1 MFHSDRDL
9 LTSTED
15 PFMRLAATVL
25 SLVYLGASFAVLAE
39 DPAKKPADKPALTY
53 PASKRT
59 EHTDEYH
66 GQKVA
71 DPYRWLEDVNSS
83 ETKNWVVEQNKV
95 TRAYLDKIPARD
107 EIHSRLTKLW
117 NFERFSPPIKR
128 GGRYFFTRNDGL
140 QNQAVLYWSDKLDS
154 EPKLLLDPNK
164 LSKDGTVALGGWDV
178 SDDGKLLAFGLAGA
192 GSDWRE
198 WKVMEVESQKER
210 TDSIKWSKF
219 AGIAW
224 TPDNKGFFY
233 ARYDEPAKDATFTG
247 ANYFQK
253 LYYHKIGDPQSQ
265 DTLIYK
271 RDDQKEWGFRPGVT
285 EDGKYLVISVWKGTQ
300 KKNLIFYKDLS
311 KPDAPVVE
319 LIKEFEFQYDVIG
332 NDGDLFYVS
341 TDDAAP
347 KRKLISIDL
356 AKPARDQWKTLIA
369 EGVSVLEGVNYL
381 GGHFVGEYLEDA
393 QTAIRIFKTDGTP
406 VREVKLPAIGTA
418 NLVGSKQD
426 DPETF
431 FTFTNFTTPAR
442 IYRYDIKT
450 GESKLYRDAK
460 VGFNPDDYET
470 KQVFATSYDG
480 TKVPIFI
487 SHKKGLKIDG
497 KVPTLL
503 YAYGGFDISLT
514 PTFNVSNLVWM
525 ERGGIYAL
533 ANLRGGGEYGR
544 EWHEAGM
551 KLGKQNVF
559 DDFLS
564 SAEYLIEN
572 GYTCPEKLA
581 IEGGSNGGLL
591 VGAAMTQRPDL
602 FGAALPRVGVM
613 DMLRFHKFTIGWAW
627 VGEYGSSDNAQDFPN
642 LRSYSPLHRL
652 RKGVHY
658 PATMVLTGDH
668 DDRVVPGHSFKYGAT
683 LQYCQGANNPAL
695 IRIETSAGHGAG
707 TPTTKLID
715 TAADV
720 QAFLNAALKIE
731 EK

>member
-1 MFHSDRDL
+1 
-9 LTSTED
+9 
-15 PFMRLAATVL
+15 MRLAAVL
-25 SLVYLGASFAVLAE
+25 AISLICLGASFAVLAE
-39 DPAKKPADKPALTY
+39 DPAKKPTDKIAIAY
-53 PASKRT
+53 PESKRS
-59 EHTDEYH
+59 EHVDEYH
-66 GQKVA
+66 GHKVA
-71 DPYRWLEDVNSS
+71 DPYRWLEDVNSA
-83 ETKNWVVEQNKV
+83 ETKNWVESQNKV
-95 TRAYLDKIPARD
+95 TRAYLDDIPARKT
-107 EIHSRLTKLW
+107 IHERLTKLW
-117 NFERFSPPIKR
+117 NYERFSAPIKR

-140 QNQAVLYWSDKLDS
+140 QNQAVLYWSDKLDG

-178 SDDGKLLAFGLAGA
+178 SDDGKLLAYGLAGA

-198 WKVMEVESQKER
+198 WKVMEVESRKER
-210 TDSIKWSKF
+210 PDSIKWSKF

-224 TPDNKGFFY
+224 TPDSVGFFY
-233 ARYDEPAKDATFTG
+233 ARYDEPKAEEKFTG

-253 LYYHKIGDPQSQ
+253 LYYHKIGDEQAK
-265 DTLIYK
+265 DALIYK
-271 RDDQKEWGFRPGVT
+271 RDDEKEWGFRPGVS

-300 KKNLIFYKDLS
+300 KKNLIFYKNLS
-311 KPDAPVVE
+311 KPDSPVVE
-319 LIKEFEFQYDVIG
+319 LIKDFEFQYDVIG
-332 NDGDLFYVS
+332 NDGDVLYLS
-341 TDDAAP
+341 TDDGAP
-347 KRKLISIDL
+347 KRRLISINL
-356 AKPARDQWKTLIA
+356 AKPAKEQWKTLIP
-369 EGVSVLEGVNYL
+369 EGSSVLEGVNYY
-381 GGHFVGEYLEDA
+381 GGHFVAEYLEDA
-393 QTAIRIFKTDGTP
+393 QTAIRIYKTDGKP
-406 VREVKLPAIGTA
+406 VREVKLPAIGSA

-431 FTFTNFTTPAR
+431 YTFTNFTTPAR

-450 GESKLYRDAK
+450 GEASLHRDAK
-460 VGFNPDDYET
+460 VGFNPDDFET

-487 SHKKGLKIDG
+487 THKKGLKIDG

-503 YAYGGFDISLT
+503 YAYGGFDVSLT
-514 PTFNVSNLVWM
+514 PTFSVSNLVWM

-544 EWHEAGM
+544 EWHESGM

-642 LRSYSPLHRL
+642 LRTYSPLHRL

-658 PATMVLTGDH
+658 PPTMVLTGDH

-683 LQYCQGANNPAL
+683 LQYCQGAANPAL

-720 QAFLNAALKIE
+720 QAFLNAALKME
-731 EK
+731 